1 VNLFKVN
8 NNKGLRAF
16 ITGLLLVATFTLS
29 ADATLSAGIDSTN
42 AVAASHSAAHT
53 EIATPAA
60 AHDPHAAPA
69 DGKFDPVPIIMH
81 HIADANEFNILG
93 HLTMPLPV
101 IIYNKTSGSW
111 FTTSS
116 SVFNSDHHG
125 NGTVEFEGYKM
136 EHSRV
141 HPVSHEDK
149 IIDFSITKNVFT
161 MLLGILILTILFL
174 IIAKAYRT
182 RQGQAPSGVQGL
194 LEPIFAFII
203 DDIAKQNIGKNYKKF
218 STYLIAVFFFILI
231 CNLLG
236 LIPIFPGS
244 SNVSGNISFTVV
256 IAAITFLMI
265 HVFATKDY
273 WMHMI
278 AMPGVPK
285 PILLILA
292 PIELLGSLVIKPVA
306 LALRLFGNIT
316 GGHIAVLSITSMVFI
331 LGKAGASFSGSM
343 IGGAVALPLLLF
355 VNAMELFV
363 AFLQAYVF
371 TLLSAIFI
379 GIAQEEHSHH

>member
-16 ITGLLLVATFTLS
+16 ITVMLLVATFTLTAQDHS
-29 ADATLSAGIDSTN
+29 AVVDS
-42 AVAASHSAAHT
+42 ASHSATHT
-53 EIATPAA
+53 EIATPVA
-60 AHDPHAAPA
+60 AHDPHTAPA

-81 HIADANEFNILG
+81 HIADANEFNIIG

-101 IIYNKTSGSW
+101 IIFNKTSGSW

-116 SVFNSDHHG
+116 SVFHSDHHG

-141 HPVSHEDK
+141 HPISHEDK

-161 MLLGILILTILFL
+161 MLLGVLILSILFL
-174 IIAKAYRT
+174 IIAKAYRN

-194 LEPIFAFII
+194 LEPIFAFVIE
-203 DDIAKQNIGKNYKKF
+203 DIAKQNIGKNYKKF

-244 SNVSGNISFTVV
+244 SNVSGNISFTLV
-256 IAAITFLMI
+256 ISFITFLMI

-285 PILLILA
+285 AILLILT
-292 PIELLGSLVIKPVA
+292 PIELLGSLVIKPAA

-331 LGKAGASFSGSM
+331 LGKAGASIGGSM
-343 IGGAVALPLLLF
+343 TGGAVALPLLLF